1 MVKTKETTVALT
13 PKQVV
18 DLANEIRDKLSSF
31 GVDLTK
37 KKALDGLP
45 VHLADT
51 YEVCFAYTKIVSSL
65 LNLRADQIDEAG
77 NLTDQ
82 IEYHLYLH
90 LPYHLK
96 RLSPGLRAFS
106 KNLNSHQGKS
116 RSSAKGKKGV
126 KRTRR

>member
-18 DLANEIRDKLSSF
+18 ELANELRDKLSSF

-51 YEVCFAYTKIVSSL
+51 YEVCFAYTQIVSSL
-65 LNLRADQIDEAG
+65 LNLRADQIDEAR

-82 IEYHLYLH
+82 IEYHLYRH

-96 RLSPGLRAFS
+96 LLLPGLRAFS
-106 KNLNSHQGKS
+106 KNLDGHPKKS
-116 RSSAKGKKGV
+116 RSSAKGRKV
-126 KRTRR
+126 VNRR